1 MSISTFARRSLRGGT
16 ALQALVLLGAGVTV
30 AVPALAQTAPA
41 GSPEQQ
47 LASPAAPE
55 DEAGDDIVVTGSL
68 LRGANTGPSPVTTLS
83 AATLEERGINTA
95 AEAVQ
100 RLTSNGAGTISQGW
114 NTGSNFATGAT
125 AASLRGL
132 SVQSTLTLFD
142 GLRMAPYPLADD
154 GQRNFVDMNTIPS
167 ALVERIEVLKDGGA
181 STYGA
186 DAVAGVINVIMKK
199 QIQGLHLNG
208 SSGISDRG
216 DGSEQRLDATLGYGD
231 LSSQGYNFY
240 INGEYQKTDAVNAR
254 DRDYPFNSSDLSR
267 ICNAAGSCIAQPT
280 GARNYFNADG
290 TFAGLLSTTV
300 PLVRQVDATGAALSR
315 YNILNAADGCRDLR
329 PVTVQPGQSPTAGS
343 VVCQQ
348 DFRQQYLQVLPQQ
361 ERYGFAGRFTANV
374 GDNAQAYVSA
384 NYYRTNTFTQLSP
397 LGFNN
402 QTTPPGAVVLN
413 PLFLPVYVC
422 ANGVG
427 SPTNLDT
434 GCNATNGTLNPNNPF
449 AASGSRA
456 QLLSLYDRPRTI
468 ETNSRA
474 LRVAAGITGSFGD
487 GWKFGADFTASN
499 TQLDVIQRNYLIP
512 QRILDVIARGTYN
525 FVNPSANSQEIRD
538 YIAPEN
544 RTRSTADLLQIQG
557 NIAKALFTLPGGP
570 LQVAV
575 GASYRKESIDNPSA
589 NPQNDAHP
597 YDRYYGVNSVGAKGS
612 RNVKSA
618 YFEINA
624 PVFDQLVINGSGRY
638 DDYSSGQSNFS
649 PKIGAKFSPIR
660 QFSVRGT
667 YSKGFRIPS
676 FNEANGLPTTGY
688 VTRSLDPSV
697 PAQAAFIAAHGGNS
711 YATGQFSVGNTSTG
725 NPDLD
730 PEKSTNWTLGAI
742 FEPTSRINFTVDY
755 FNIKVKGLINPAS
768 SAGAFEQ
775 YYANNGVV
783 NLPGVV
789 VRPGLADNDN
799 PGALPQI
806 GFIEVS
812 YQNADQQRV
821 SGLDF
826 GANARFPIGDN
837 MTFITSADASYLLK
851 FDKRTADG
859 NVERYDGTL
868 SPCNNTSCSGS
879 PKWRATWQNT
889 LEIGAATISAT
900 AYYTAGYDLASTDVS
915 NGYNGIKGDCEA
927 SIGSSVVTYQDGT
940 PVLCNAKP
948 TWNVDMTASVK
959 VNERFT
965 LYTNVLNIFDIKPP
979 FDPSGGYSINQYNP
993 AWATANILGRFIRVG
1008 ARVDF

>member
-1 MSISTFARRSLRGGT
+1 MVTTSRFTSK
-16 ALQALVLLGAGVTV
+16 ALLLAAATPFALVLSTTTGFAQDATTATDAQTV
-30 AVPALAQTAPA
+30 APTAQTLPA
-41 GSPEQQ
+41 
-47 LASPAAPE
+47 
-55 DEAGDDIVVTGSL
+55 DESSEGQDIVVTGSL
-68 LRGANTGPSPVTTLS
+68 FRGADTGPSPVTTLT
-83 AATLEERGINTA
+83 AATLQQRGINTA

-100 RLTSNGAGTISQGW
+100 RLTANGAGTISQGW

-167 ALVERIEVLKDGGA
+167 SLVDRIEVLKDGA
-181 STYGA
+181 SSTYGA

-199 QIQGLHLNG
+199 QIEGLHLNG
-208 SSGISDRG
+208 SAGISDRG
-216 DGSEQRLDATLGYGD
+216 DGAEQRLDATWGYGD
-231 LSSQGYNFY
+231 LATQGFNFY
-240 INGEYQKTDAVNAR
+240 VNGEYQNTEAVNAS
-254 DRDYPFNSSDLSR
+254 DRGYPFNSSDLSR
-267 ICNAAGSCIAQPT
+267 ICNDAGSCIAQPA
-280 GARNYFNADG
+280 GARNFFNADG
-290 TFAGLLSTTV
+290 TYSGLASTTV
-300 PLVRQVDATGAALSR
+300 AMVRPVDETGGALGR
-315 YNILNAADGCRDLR
+315 YNILNAADGCRDLN
-329 PVTVQPGQSPTAGS
+329 PVTVLPGQSPTAGS

-348 DFRQQYLQVLPQQ
+348 DFRKQYLQVLPQQ
-361 ERYGFAGRFTANV
+361 ERYGFSGRFTANV
-374 GDNAQAYVSA
+374 GDNAQAYVSG
-384 NYYRTNTFTQLSP
+384 NYYRTNTFTQISP

-402 QTTPPGAVVLN
+402 QTTPPGSVLLN
-413 PLFLPVYVC
+413 PLYLPAYVC
-422 ANGVG
+422 AGGVG
-427 SPTNLDT
+427 SLTMLDT
-434 GCNATNGTLNPNNPF
+434 GCNAGNGVLNPNNPF

-474 LRVAAGITGSFGD
+474 LRLAAGISGTFGD
-487 GWKFGADFTASN
+487 DWKYSGDFTASN
-499 TQLDVIQRNYLIP
+499 TQLDVIQKNYLIP
-512 QRILDVIARGTYN
+512 QRLLDVIARGTYD
-525 FVNPSANSQEIRD
+525 FVNPGNNSEEIRN
-538 YIAPEN
+538 YISPEN
-544 RTRSTADLLQIQG
+544 RTRSTADLWQIQG
-557 NIAKALFTLPGGP
+557 TLSKSLFTLPGGP
-570 LQVAV
+570 LQVAIG
-575 GASYRKESIDNPSA
+575 GAYRKESIDNPSA

-597 YDRYYGVNSVGAKGS
+597 YDRYYGVNSVGAVGS

-618 YFEINA
+618 FFEINA
-624 PVFDQLVINGSGRY
+624 PVLDQLVINGSGRY

-649 PKIGAKFSPIR
+649 PIQ

-667 YSKGFRIPS
+667 FSKGFRIPS

-688 VTRSLDPSV
+688 VTRSLDPSI

-711 YATGQFSVGNTSTG
+711 YATGQFSLGNTSTG

-730 PEKSTNWTLGAI
+730 PEKSTSWTLGAI

-755 FNIKVKGLINPAS
+755 FNIKVKGIINPAS

-799 PGALPQI
+799 PAALPQI

-812 YQNADQQRV
+812 YQNADEQRV
-821 SGLDF
+821 SGIDF

-837 MTFITSADASYLLK
+837 VTFITSADASYLLK
-851 FDKRTADG
+851 FEKQTADG

-889 LEIGAATISAT
+889 LEVGAASLSAT

-915 NGYNGIKGDCEA
+915 NGYSGVKGDCEA
-927 SIGSSVVTYQDGT
+927 SIGSSVVTYQDGS
-940 PVLCNAKP
+940 PVLCNAKA
-948 TWNVDMTASVK
+948 TWNLDMTATVK
-959 VNERFT
+959 VNDRFT
-965 LYTNVLNIFDIKPP
+965 LYTNVLNILDIKPP

-993 AWATANILGRFIRVG
+993 AWTTGNIMGRFIRVG
-1008 ARVDF
+1008 ARVGF